1 MIQLFGKGGIFMWP
15 LVFSL
20 LIIIVISLERLLYWL
35 PKISN
40 NTHRLISIAL
50 SSNEKSSQLK
60 ILSSG
65 IGDENVQLVRD
76 AVVNG
81 GLSNIKVDNILKK
94 QFFYNNRFMRSL
106 DVIAAT
112 SPLFGIL
119 GTIWGIIN
127 SFKLAG

>member
-1 MIQLFGKGGIFMWP
+1 MWP